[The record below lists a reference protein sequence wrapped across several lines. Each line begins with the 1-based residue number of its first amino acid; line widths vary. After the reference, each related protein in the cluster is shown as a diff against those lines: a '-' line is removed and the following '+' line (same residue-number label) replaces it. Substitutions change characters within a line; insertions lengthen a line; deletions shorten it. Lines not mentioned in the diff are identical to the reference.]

1 MRSQIMRS
9 LCRARPLSGRFL
21 SAAIAAAV
29 VATCLSANAQEKAG
43 AVTSVTG
50 EAFAERSAE
59 RRTLE
64 PRAAILISDRVGTGP
79 ASRVS
84 LLLGR
89 DTTLRLG
96 ERGSIVIDRFLMNA
110 GGEIALESGPMM
122 FDRPSDSPP
131 QRVRIRS
138 SYGLIAVRGTRFF
151 AGPDHDALGIFVER
165 GEVAVT
171 AGGRTV
177 RVGAGLGTTI
187 PSPGAPPEPVKQWKQ
202 PRIMKLFGSLR

>member
-1 MRSQIMRS
+1 
-9 LCRARPLSGRFL
+9 LLGRFL
-21 SAAIAAAV
+21 SAAIAATV
-29 VATCLSANAQEKAG
+29 LATCPGASAQENAG

-50 EAFAERSAE
+50 LAFAERSAQ

-64 PRAAILISDRVGTGP
+64 PRAAILVGDRVGTGP

-84 LLLGR
+84 MLLGR
-89 DTTLRLG
+89 DTALRLG
-96 ERGSIVIDRFLMNA
+96 ERGNVVIDRFLVNA
-110 GGEIALESGPMM
+110 GGEIALESGPLM
-122 FDRPSDSPP
+122 FDRPDGSPP
-131 QRVRIRS
+131 QPVRIRS
-138 SYGLIAVRGTRFF
+138 PYGLIAVRGTRFF
-151 AGPDHDALGIFVER
+151 AGPDDNALGIFVER